1 MKNHLKRKLR
11 NSIRKTDGIVTSWL
25 SADIGGTKLAAAAW
39 DGSHLH
45 ASSSI
50 PTNAYQGPDQVIERL
65 VGLLKETA
73 DKAGIRK
80 LSGIGVACPGPL
92 SGKRGVV
99 IKAPNLGWENIP
111 ISMILSERFYCPV
124 VLENDANAAALG
136 EYTFGA
142 GRGTESM
149 AYITVSTGVGCGIVL
164 DGKIWEGMH
173 ESAGELGHVVLY
185 NAGRKCPCGRYGC
198 LEQYASGTA
207 IGYDVS
213 RIMKTRGS
221 KEPVT
226 AKEAAALARQGDKE
240 MLEVFRRAGVN
251 LGRGIA
257 ILLQLMDL
265 ERIVIGGSVSQTL
278 DLMQEGIEE
287 SIRKGSYWG
296 RHEDWIAKAQLGG
309 ESGLLGAAVLISNTE
324 RGI

>member
-1 MKNHLKRKLR
+1 M
-11 NSIRKTDGIVTSWL
+11 TGWL

-39 DGSHLH
+39 DGCHLH

-50 PTNAYQGPDQVIERL
+50 PTNAYQGPEQVIERL
-65 VGLLKETA
+65 VVLLKETA
-73 DKAGIRK
+73 DKAGIQK
-80 LSGIGVACPGPL
+80 VSGIGIACPGPL
-92 SGKRGVV
+92 SGKRGIV

-111 ISMILSERFYCPV
+111 ISAILSKHFNCPV

-185 NAGRKCPCGRYGC
+185 RTGRKCPCGRCGC

-207 IGYDVS
+207 IGYDAS
-213 RIMKTRGS
+213 RIMEARGS
-221 KEPVT
+221 KTLIT
-226 AKEAAALARQGDKE
+226 AKEAAILARQGDKE
-240 MLEVFRRAGVN
+240 MLEVFYRAGVN

-265 ERIVIGGSVSQTL
+265 ERVVIGGSVSNAL
-278 DLMQEGIEE
+278 ELLKDGIQE
-287 SIRKGSYWG
+287 SIHRGSYWG
-296 RHEDWIAKAQLGG
+296 RDKDWLVKAQLGG
-309 ESGLLGAAVLISNTE
+309 ESGLLGAAVLISNMGRE
-324 RGI
+324 I